1 MYSVIGLGKCGCNIA
16 REFSKYSQYKI
27 FMIDSDKYD
36 EINNNCSFFQL
47 KKYNNPELYEKNVP
61 RLKNFF
67 GNINGEVLFIVGG
80 SGIISGASLAILEQI
95 KKHVS
100 INVLYIKPDN
110 DFLNKNEK
118 LQEKITFK
126 IFQEYARSGLF
137 ENLFIVSNNLLENI
151 VIDYTI
157 SNYFNKINEMI
168 VSIFHWYNIL
178 ENNEA
183 IINNFSD
190 KVLTAKINTF
200 GISNLEKNIEHV
212 FFQLDNSREKR
223 YYYIINNKTIKSNK
237 EILLKIK
244 QYIKIK
250 KQENKE
256 LNISFSIFDTEYDNY
271 SFFVERTSFIQ
282 KE

>member
-1 MYSVIGLGKCGCNIA
+1 
-16 REFSKYSQYKI
+16 
-27 FMIDSDKYD
+27 
-36 EINNNCSFFQL
+36 
-47 KKYNNPELYEKNVP
+47 
-61 RLKNFF
+61 
-67 GNINGEVLFIVGG
+67 
-80 SGIISGASLAILEQI
+80 
-95 KKHVS
+95 
-100 INVLYIKPDN
+100 
-110 DFLNKNEK
+110 
-118 LQEKITFK
+118 
-126 IFQEYARSGLF
+126 
-137 ENLFIVSNNLLENI
+137 
-151 VIDYTI
+151 
-157 SNYFNKINEMI
+157 MI